1 MTTAYSRIAGQK
13 GDIPSDVPGA
23 VCRRITIAQSF
34 YAFGALLWVI
44 RTDWSIALIVMVQL
58 YYALA
63 PRLAE

>member
-1 MTTAYSRIAGQK
+1 VTSRRTYQGRYAAASQ
-13 GDIPSDVPGA
+13 
-23 VCRRITIAQSF
+23 IAQSF

-63 PRLAE
+63 PRIAE